1 MCGYPAKIRKP
12 TGKDMNEASERVV
25 TEETASPQVAAMTGS
40 QSKTSE
46 MLNAAFKK
54 QGEAYLADPI
64 PDYEQRKQDLLAL
77 KKMLNENRDEIVEA
91 INQDYGNRS
100 RHESLFAEVI
110 AVTDGINDAIKHLKK
125 WMKPQKR
132 HVDISLYPG
141 AKNRVIPQPLGVIGI
156 IVPWNFPVNLSFLPL
171 AFAFAAGNRAMVKMS
186 ENSIALSRLLKKAS
200 AKYFPEE
207 KLAWF
212 EETGSVGI
220 EFSQIPFDLIMFTG
234 SGQTGRAVMASA
246 AQNLTPVVLELGGK
260 CPAVIDPEYPLDKAI
275 ERIMFVK
282 QFNAGQ
288 ICTNVDY
295 VFVHESQK
303 DQLVEKAREYVAK
316 HCPDIN
322 HTDYTSIID
331 DRSFDRL
338 QETLEDARSKGA
350 TIVNLSGDQ
359 PSNRETR
366 KIPLHLALDTT
377 DNMIVR
383 QREIFGPIMTV
394 LTYKEPE
401 EVIRY
406 VNSHDRPLA
415 FYPFSKNSVLTSM
428 YIDRIMSGGV
438 TVNDALFH
446 VAQHDLP
453 FGGVGPSGMGHY
465 HGYEG
470 FVTFS
475 KLRPVFYQA
484 SFSAMK
490 YLRPPYG
497 KFATSVYN
505 FLVKSKS

>member
-1 MCGYPAKIRKP
+1 MNQAVEAIRTDP
-12 TGKDMNEASERVV
+12 S
-25 TEETASPQVAAMTGS
+25 SPQQGTQTEIVD
-40 QSKTSE
+40 
-46 MLNAAFKK
+46 MLRSCFQK
-54 QGEAYLADPI
+54 QREAYLADPI
-64 PDYEQRKQDLLAL
+64 PDAAQRKQDLLAL
-77 KKMLNENRDEIVEA
+77 KSMLMENREAIIEA
-91 INQDYGNRS
+91 INSDYGNRS
-100 RHESLFAEVI
+100 RHESLFAEII
-110 AVTDGINDAIKHLKK
+110 AVSDGINDTIKHLKK

-132 HVDISLYPG
+132 HIDTTLYPG
-141 AKNRVIPQPLGVIGI
+141 ARNRVVPQPLGVVGI
-156 IVPWNFPVNLSFLPL
+156 IVPWNFPINLSFLPL

-186 ENSIALSRLLKKAS
+186 ENSIALSRLLREIS
-200 AKYFPEE
+200 PRYFAAE

-212 EETGSVGI
+212 EETGGVGI

-246 AQNLTPVVLELGGK
+246 AKNLTPVVLELGGK
-260 CPAVIDPEYPLDKAI
+260 CPAVIDPEYPLATAV

-303 DQLVEKAREYVAK
+303 EEFVELARNYVKK

-322 HTDYTSIID
+322 HQDYTSIID
-331 DRSFDRL
+331 DRSYQRL
-338 QETLEDARSKGA
+338 EETLADARAKGA
-350 TIVNLSGDQ
+350 TVINLSGDQ
-359 PSNRETR
+359 PGNRDERKLPLHLVLDTTANMTIRNRET
-366 KIPLHLALDTT
+366 
-377 DNMIVR
+377 
-383 QREIFGPIMTV
+383 FGPLLMV

-401 EVIRY
+401 EVIKY
-406 VNSHDRPLA
+406 INGQDRPLA
-415 FYPFSKNSVLTSM
+415 LYPFTKNKELQTL

-453 FGGVGPSGMGHY
+453 FGGVGASGMGHY

-475 KLRPVFYQA
+475 KLRPIFYQA
-484 SFSAMK
+484 GFSAMK

-497 KFATSVYN
+497 KFATKVYDL
-505 FLVKSKS
+505 LVKMKG

>member
-1 MCGYPAKIRKP
+1 MNQAVEVFQTQQPVPQNVAPTEIADMLRASFQKQRK
-12 TGKDMNEASERVV
+12 
-25 TEETASPQVAAMTGS
+25 
-40 QSKTSE
+40 
-46 MLNAAFKK
+46 
-54 QGEAYLADPI
+54 AYLADPI
-64 PDYEQRKQDLLAL
+64 PDADQRKKDLLAL
-77 KKMLNENRDEIVEA
+77 KSLLIENREA
-91 INQDYGNRS
+91 IIDAISQDYGNRS
-100 RHESLFAEVI
+100 RHESLFAEII
-110 AVTDGINDAIKHLKK
+110 AVSDGINDTIKHLKK

-132 HVDISLYPG
+132 HVDVSLYPG
-141 AKNRVIPQPLGVIGI
+141 AKNRVVPQPLGVIGI

-186 ENSIALSRLLKKAS
+186 ENSIELSRLLRKIS
-200 AKYFPEE
+200 PRYFPEE

-212 EETGSVGI
+212 EETGGVGI
-220 EFSQIPFDLIMFTG
+220 EFSQIPFDLILFTG

-246 AQNLTPVVLELGGK
+246 AKNLTPVVLELGGK
-260 CPAVIDPEYPLDKAI
+260 CPAVIDPEYPLATAV

-303 DQLVEKAREYVAK
+303 AEFIELARNYVKK

-322 HTDYTSIID
+322 HRDYTSIID
-331 DRSFDRL
+331 DRSFQRL
-338 QETLEDARSKGA
+338 EETLEDARSKGA
-350 TIVNLSGDQ
+350 TVVNLSGDQ
-359 PSNRETR
+359 PANRAERKFPMHLVMDTTANMTIRNRET
-366 KIPLHLALDTT
+366 
-377 DNMIVR
+377 
-383 QREIFGPIMTV
+383 FGPLLLV
-394 LTYKEPE
+394 LTYKDPE
-401 EVIRY
+401 EVIKY
-406 VNSHDRPLA
+406 VNGQDRPLA
-415 FYPFSKNSVLTSM
+415 LYPFTKNKELQSL

-453 FGGVGPSGMGHY
+453 FGGVGASGMGHY

-475 KLRPVFYQA
+475 KLRPIFYQA
-484 SFSAMK
+484 GFSAMK

-497 KFATSVYN
+497 AFATKVYN
-505 FLVKSKS
+505 LLVKMKS

>member
-1 MCGYPAKIRKP
+1 
-12 TGKDMNEASERVV
+12 MNEASELVRPS
-25 TEETASPQVAAMTGS
+25 EEIPAEPAGNETADILMACFRKQR
-40 QSKTSE
+40 QS
-46 MLNAAFKK
+46 
-54 QGEAYLADPI
+54 YLADTI
-64 PDYEQRKQDLLAL
+64 PGYDRRKEDLLAL
-77 KKMLNENRDEIVEA
+77 KKMLSENREDIVEA
-91 INQDYGNRS
+91 ISQDYGNRS
-100 RHESLFAEVI
+100 RHESLFAEII
-110 AVTDGINDAIKHLKK
+110 AVSDGINDTIKHLRK
-125 WMKPQKR
+125 WMKPQRR
-132 HVDISLYPG
+132 HVDVSLYPG

-171 AFAFAAGNRAMVKMS
+171 AYAFAAGNRAMVKMS
-186 ENSIALSRLLKKAS
+186 ENSVALTRVLMKVSPR
-200 AKYFPEE
+200 YFPED
-207 KLAWF
+207 KLMWF
-212 EETGSVGI
+212 EETGGVGI
-220 EFSQIPFDLIMFTG
+220 EFSQIPFDLLMFTG

-246 AQNLTPVVLELGGK
+246 AKNLTPVVLELGGK
-260 CPAVIDPEYPLDKAI
+260 CPAVIDPDYPLDTAV

-295 VFVHESQK
+295 VFIHESQK
-303 DQLVEKAREYVAK
+303 DAFVEKARAYVTK

-322 HTDYTSIID
+322 HSDYTSIID
-331 DRSFDRL
+331 DRSFRRL
-338 QETLEDARSKGA
+338 EETLDDARSKGA
-350 TIVNLSGDQ
+350 TIVNLSGEQ
-359 PSNRETR
+359 PSNREER
-366 KIPLHLALDTT
+366 KIPLHLVLDST
-377 DNMIVR
+377 DNMII
-383 QREIFGPIMTV
+383 RERETFGPILTV
-394 LTYKEPE
+394 LTYKDPD
-401 EVIRY
+401 EVIEY
-406 VNSHDRPLA
+406 VNGKDRPLA
-415 FYPFSKNSVLTSM
+415 LYPFTKDKELAQL

-484 SFSAMK
+484 GFSAMK

-497 KFATSVYN
+497 KFATRVYD